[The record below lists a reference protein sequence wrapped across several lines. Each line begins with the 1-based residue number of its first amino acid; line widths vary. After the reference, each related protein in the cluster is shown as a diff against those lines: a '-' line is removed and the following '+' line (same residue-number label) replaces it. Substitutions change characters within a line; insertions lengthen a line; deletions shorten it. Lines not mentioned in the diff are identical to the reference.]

1 MCRSVLRS
9 VSDDDAVDALS
20 YTTVPLDLGILGQT
34 QTERWGVIVSALQ
47 LGYLHKVHPHYKSS
61 AEL

>member
-1 MCRSVLRS
+1 MLRS

-34 QTERWGVIVSALQ
+34 QTERWGVIVSAIQ
-47 LGYLHKVHPHYKSS
+47 LGYLKVHPHYKSS

>member
-34 QTERWGVIVSALQ
+34 QTESWGVIVSAIQ
-47 LGYLHKVHPHYKSS
+47 LGYLKVHPHY
-61 AEL
+61 